1 MLHRHIKSIALLSL
15 LIGGMLFSPITTAAP
30 VTDLIPLIKIDAGGT
45 DTLEVGDLFYA
56 EDYSSFLAG
65 NLTDVQVKYLKSS
78 QQLILEASPN
88 ASGLYLIPFEFQG
101 IKYEIPLKV
110 KFRQW
115 QTLQYR
121 PASQP
126 EVLTLIGT
134 FNEWDRSTM
143 PLIDSDKDG
152 TYSIRFLIAP
162 GRYEYKFFQDSLEF
176 HDPLNPNKITNP
188 YGDYNSILIV
198 DPLSSEQKHL
208 RLLAVGEDKGSF
220 TFHYDNENGN
230 YSLIPDDIIALGN
243 NLSLTDAHINILDE
257 CTFRISTHG
266 KVFDG
271 ETVLRVAINEN
282 GTATNFH
289 TLHLLDGKQREDFVW
304 SDAIIYSL
312 MIDRFADGDSTNNR
326 KVIDAPMPDLVNY
339 YGGDLQG
346 VLDKMDEG
354 YFDSLGTNTL
364 WISPVN
370 QNPHHSEVS
379 NGRTF
384 SAYHGYWPNHP
395 RQVDDRF
402 GDLAMLQ
409 GLVRKAH
416 SANHKVLMDFVANHT
431 HESHPFYQDHPEWF
445 SNLYLPDGKMNVGFW
460 DQHRLTTWFDPFLP
474 SFDYQNSDA
483 AINAMT
489 DNALWWLKT
498 LNIDGFRHDAV
509 KHIPNNFWRT
519 LTRKIRKNHDAPR
532 DRRSFQ
538 IGETFGGY
546 ELIGDYV
553 SNGQLDGQFN
563 FNLFFT
569 ARYVFLDSAASFISL
584 DDELKRTHEIYGV
597 NHLMG
602 NLMDSHDQIRFM
614 AFADRDIL
622 LSTENP
628 NALAWTNPPQV
639 DHPESYQRARLY
651 LSYLLTIPGIPVI
664 YYGDEIGLTGTGD
677 PDNRRPMKFGKALDK
692 HQREMLEA
700 VRELIHL
707 RKSHSALRRG
717 DFEPLYVDN
726 DIYAYLRSDAE
737 ERILTVLNK
746 AKTAKKI
753 DLQLPAI
760 YCVSTAKSLTSDFVI
775 DVSKNS
781 FAFTIP
787 AQSAAFF
794 SIK

>member
-1 MLHRHIKSIALLSL
+1 MLHRHLNNIALLSL
-15 LIGGMLFSPITTAAP
+15 LIGGLLFPPVTTAAP
-30 VTDLIPLIKIDAGGT
+30 IDDLIPLLKLDAGET

-56 EDYSSFLAG
+56 VDYSSFQPG
-65 NLTDVQVKYLKSS
+65 NHADIRARYLKGSRK
-78 QQLILEASPN
+78 LILEASPN
-88 ASGLYLIPFEFQG
+88 ASGLYLIPFQFEG
-101 IKYEIPLKV
+101 MNYEIPIKV

-115 QTLQYR
+115 QTLRYR
-121 PASQP
+121 PVSQP

-143 PLIDSDKDG
+143 PLSGPDSDG

-176 HDPLNPNKITNP
+176 HDPLNPKKITNP

-208 RLLAVGEDKGSF
+208 RLLTSGNDENSF
-220 TFHYDNENGN
+220 TFHYNTQNSS
-230 YSLIPDDIIALGN
+230 YALLPDDIIALN
-243 NLSLTDAHINILDE
+243 NNSSLTDAQINILDE
-257 CTFRISTHG
+257 RTFRISTHG
-266 KVFDG
+266 ETFDG
-271 ETVLRVAINEN
+271 ETVLRVAINED
-282 GTATNFH
+282 GTATNFQ
-289 TLHLLDGKQREDFVW
+289 TLHLLDGRQREDFVW

-326 KVIDAPMPDLVNY
+326 KVTDAPMPDLVNY

-346 VLDKMDEG
+346 VIDKMDDG
-354 YFDSLGTNTL
+354 YFDSLGINTL

-384 SAYHGYWPNHP
+384 SAYHGYWPTHP

-402 GDLAMLQ
+402 GDLALLQ

-416 SANHKVLMDFVANHT
+416 SSNQKVLMDFVANHT
-431 HESHPFYQDHPEWF
+431 HESHPFYREHPEWF
-445 SNLYLPDGKMNVGFW
+445 SDLYLPDGEMNVGFW
-460 DQHRLTTWFDPFLP
+460 DEHRLTTWFDPFLP
-474 SFDYQNSDA
+474 SFDYQNSEA

-489 DNALWWLKT
+489 ENALWWLKA
-498 LNIDGFRHDAV
+498 LKIDGFRHDAV
-509 KHIPNNFWRT
+509 KHIPNIFWRK
-519 LTRKIRKNHDAPR
+519 LTRKIRSDYDAPR
-532 DRRSFQ
+532 QERSFQ

-546 ELIGDYV
+546 DLIGDYV
-553 SNGQLDGQFN
+553 NNGQLDGQFN

-584 DDELKRTHEIYGV
+584 DDELKRTHEVYGV

-614 AFADRDIL
+614 AFADRDIS
-622 LSTENP
+622 LSTKNP

-639 DHPESYQRARLY
+639 DHPDSYQRARLY

-677 PDNRRPMKFGKALDK
+677 PDNRRPMKFGKELNE
-692 HQREMLEA
+692 HQREMLTS
-700 VRELIHL
+700 VRELVRL
-707 RKSHSALRRG
+707 RKNHSALRRG
-717 DFEPLYVDN
+717 DFEPLYVDT
-726 DIYAYLRSDAE
+726 DIYAYLRSDAQ

-746 AKTAKKI
+746 AKTTKKI
-753 DLQLPAI
+753 QLPIPAL
-760 YCVSTAKSLTSDFVI
+760 YCVSTARSLTSESVFDI
-775 DVSKNS
+775 SKS
-781 FAFTIP
+781 SLTLTVA
-787 AQSAAFF
+787 AQSALFF
-794 SIK
+794 SIE